1 MGMALDGPLASD
13 ETFTEQGVQ
22 FVIDKKLFE
31 DAKPI
36 SVDFIESAMGQGFL
50 LKSALSADKGDDCC
64 ASSEGGCGSG
74 CSA

>member
-1 MGMALDGPLASD
+1 MALDGPLASD
-13 ETFTEQGVQ
+13 EVFTEQGVQ

-36 SVDFIESAMGQGFL
+36 SIDFVESAMGAGFL
-50 LKSALSADKGDDCC
+50 LKSGLQAGGGGDCC
-64 ASSEGGCGSG
+64 SSSASGCGSG

>member
-1 MGMALDGPLASD
+1 MALDGPLASD
-13 ETFTEQGVQ
+13 EVFTEQGVQ

-36 SVDFIESAMGQGFL
+36 SIDFVESAMGAGFL
-50 LKSALSADKGDDCC
+50 MKSGLQAEGDGDCC
-64 ASSEGGCGSG
+64 SSSAGGCGSG